1 MILAAISLVDNDDF
15 SVKTGQV
22 LFAFENDTFYI
33 NPETQEFDQS
43 MFDNYLEKGSGTDY
57 PERALAEIFDIEWK
71 ELDYFPEVL
80 PPIPPVNE

>member
-1 MILAAISLVDNDDF
+1 
-15 SVKTGQV
+15 
-22 LFAFENDTFYI
+22 
-33 NPETQEFDQS
+33 

-80 PPIPPVNE
+80 LPIFPVNE